1 MSNISWELAR
11 VIYLVLESEFFRE
24 SEFPFRESEFPPT
37 VKSRESE
44 FPPTVKRRESEFP
57 PTVKR
62 RESEFP
68 PTVKRRESEFPPTV
82 KRRESEFPP
91 TVKRRETTGE
101 LNDPRELAVSQQPL
115 DNLPI
120 IRYTRFTK
128 KEGAL
133 STKSSS
139 SASVHG
145 SPVSAKPVS
154 AAASA

>member
-1 MSNISWELAR
+1 MTLGSWPGLFSFSDFCGF
-11 VIYLVLESEFFRE
+11 SEE
-24 SEFPFRESEFPPT
+24 VKSRESEFPPT

-44 FPPTVKRRESEFP
+44 FPPTE
-57 PTVKR
+57 
-62 RESEFP
+62 
-68 PTVKRRESEFPPTV
+68 
-82 KRRESEFPP
+82 
-91 TVKRRETTGE
+91 E